1 MFNDKRNWYIITSIN
16 VHIMGDTK
24 SDKINNHLFYW
35 LILPMATATLMLL
48 SLSVAVQGQGFSS
61 GYSSEFTLPAGMA
74 VSLDPEQDGVV
85 EPASKA
91 TIDDLLGVVVGGSDS
106 VFAVTS
112 GESNVQVVTSGLT
125 NLLVTDE
132 NGDIEQGDFVTVSE
146 INGIGMKADR
156 EHSKIIGTAQ
166 ADFSDPSVRTVETED
181 GERRDAAVAR
191 IPVVIQVG
199 GNPQAA
205 EEDTP
210 LPGVL
215 QGFANE
221 LAGEPVAPA
230 RIIIALAVISGGIV
244 GSMVLLYGA
253 VSSTI
258 ISIGRNPLSDKSI
271 YAGLARMVVISL
283 GIILFSVALGYLIV
297 VAG

>member
-1 MFNDKRNWYIITSIN
+1 M
-16 VHIMGDTK
+16 HIMGNIK
-24 SDKINNHLFYW
+24 SSKINRQ
-35 LILPMATATLMLL
+35 LL
-48 SLSVAVQGQGFSS
+48 HRAYMSVALLLAVFIGLPSDTAGQGFSS
-61 GYSSEFTLPAGMA
+61 GYSSEFTLPSGMA
-74 VSLDPEQDGVV
+74 VSLNPEEDGLV

-91 TIDDLLGVVVGGSDS
+91 NIDDLLGVVVGGSES

-112 GESNVQVVTSGLT
+112 RESNVQVVTSGLT
-125 NLLVTDE
+125 ELLVTDD
-132 NGDIEQGDFVTVSE
+132 NGEIESGDYVTVSQ
-146 INGIGMKADR
+146 ISGIGMKADR

-166 ADFSDPSVRTVETED
+166 ADFSNPSVRRVEAED
-181 GERRDAAVAR
+181 GESRDVAVAR

-199 GNPQAA
+199 GNPRAT

-230 RIIIALAVISGGIV
+230 RIIIALVVITGGIV
-244 GSMVLLYGA
+244 GAMVLLYGA

-271 YAGLARMVVISL
+271 YAGLARMVFISL
-283 GIILFSVALGYLIV
+283 SIIMFSVALGYLII